1 MMGIYNLFFLAQPRP
16 QVPTKEAF
24 SRVVKEKGDWS
35 RKKKVHRNG
44 YGETFHGKLKDSKQ
58 N

>member
-1 MMGIYNLFFLAQPRP
+1 MMGIYNLFFFAQPRP

-24 SRVVKEKGDWS
+24 SRVVKEKGDWN
-35 RKKKVHRNG
+35 RKRG
-44 YGETFHGKLKDSKQ
+44 SIETDMEKHFME